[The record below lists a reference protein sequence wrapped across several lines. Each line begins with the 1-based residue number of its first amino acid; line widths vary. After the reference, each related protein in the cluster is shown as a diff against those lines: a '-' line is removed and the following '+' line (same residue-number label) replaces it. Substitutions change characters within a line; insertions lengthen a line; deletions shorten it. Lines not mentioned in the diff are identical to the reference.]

1 MFLRAPRFELATF
14 GWEARPQPLWTK
26 LFGTLSNG
34 DEITLE
40 LVSTSSQ
47 ISFGWGKKPNISAR
61 VGESESRGG
70 KTRGGRDRKSHY
82 AISYFVYNFMLRA
95 VWQQQLQQQRRHSF
109 IWNVFILGL
118 RVFEWRGGRGG
129 YSGFYST
136 GENKKVTFWK
146 HRERDFSSG
155 SDVPL
160 SYLDCFFLLW
170 FKQLKLL

>member
-14 GWEARPQPLWTK
+14 GWEARTQPLWTK
-26 LFGTLSNG
+26 LFGTLSTG

-118 RVFEWRGGRGG
+118 RVFEWRGGWGGDILAFTQRGKIRKSLFG
-129 YSGFYST
+129 
-136 GENKKVTFWK
+136 NI
-146 HRERDFSSG
+146 ERDISQ
-155 SDVPL
+155 VARM
-160 SYLDCFFLLW
+160 CHW
-170 FKQLKLL
+170 VT